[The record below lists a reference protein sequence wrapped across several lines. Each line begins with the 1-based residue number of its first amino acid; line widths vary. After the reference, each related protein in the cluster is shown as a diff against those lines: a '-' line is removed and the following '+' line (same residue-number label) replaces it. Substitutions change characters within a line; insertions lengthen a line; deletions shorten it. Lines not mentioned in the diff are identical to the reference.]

1 MRLCAERDRVEK
13 FKSIAVSQTKMFYK
27 ILEIYAEMLERRKD
41 PAFGGKP
48 ASSPNDKSASHL
60 SSANDS
66 GSKVVV
72 VDF

>member
-1 MRLCAERDRVEK
+1 
-13 FKSIAVSQTKMFYK
+13 MFYK